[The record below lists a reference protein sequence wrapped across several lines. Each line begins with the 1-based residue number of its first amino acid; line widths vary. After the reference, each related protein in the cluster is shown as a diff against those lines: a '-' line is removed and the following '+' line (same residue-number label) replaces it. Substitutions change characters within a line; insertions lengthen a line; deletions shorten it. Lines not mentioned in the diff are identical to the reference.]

1 MNYNTPKL
9 NQETSDKWAQFDT
22 LSDHLRG
29 HCKHQTEESMTEY
42 KKHIGQ
48 YEPSSRSPYNDM
60 MIDTP
65 STEELLAERNSA
77 ALGDAVQSFAIPRS
91 VIKGEAPGAEAHKGD
106 KPEVAEQARG
116 RALEPHEDF
125 EQIGVTPQHEA
136 TPQPEVQ
143 APMFEMQEVVDG
155 LPEEELQAYKDQ
167 MLAEISDREAIVDA
181 INRRLDTAQAKAYT
195 RGVRNAIT
203 KQVKM

>member
-1 MNYNTPKL
+1 MNYNTPNL
-9 NQETSDKWAQFDT
+9 NQETNDKWAQFDT

-48 YEPSSRSPYNDM
+48 YNDM

-65 STEELLAERNSA
+65 SPEELLAERNSA
-77 ALGDAVQSFAIPRS
+77 ALGDGVQSFAIPRA
-91 VIKGEAPGAEAHKGD
+91 VIKGEHP
-106 KPEVAEQARG
+106 
-116 RALEPHEDF
+116 EPHDW
-125 EQIGVTPQHEA
+125 
-136 TPQPEVQ
+136 Q
-143 APMFEMQEVVDG
+143 APESEPVQDTMLEMQEVVDG
-155 LPEEELQAYKDQ
+155 LPEAELQSYKDQ

-181 INRRLDTAQAKAYT
+181 INRRLDTVQAKRYT
-195 RGVRNAIT
+195 AGVRNAIT

>member
-9 NQETSDKWAQFDT
+9 GQETNDKWAQFDT

-48 YEPSSRSPYNDM
+48 GNDM
-60 MIDTP
+60 MVDQLALPRDT
-65 STEELLAERNSA
+65 
-77 ALGDAVQSFAIPRS
+77 F
-91 VIKGEAPGAEAHKGD
+91 KGNT
-106 KPEVAEQARG
+106 V
-116 RALEPHEDF
+116 EPHDW
-125 EQIGVTPQHEA
+125 
-136 TPQPEVQ
+136 Q
-143 APMFEMQEVVDG
+143 APEAEPIQPAMLEMQEVVDG

-181 INRRLDTAQAKAYT
+181 INRRLDTVNAKAYT

>member
-9 NQETSDKWAQFDT
+9 NQETNDKWAQFDT

-48 YEPSSRSPYNDM
+48 YNDM

-65 STEELLAERNSA
+65 SPEELLAERNSA

-91 VIKGEAPGAEAHKGD
+91 VIRGEHP
-106 KPEVAEQARG
+106 
-116 RALEPHEDF
+116 EPHDW
-125 EQIGVTPQHEA
+125 QVPEA
-136 TPQPEVQ
+136 EPVQ
-143 APMFEMQEVVDG
+143 DAMLEMQEVVYG
-155 LPEEELQAYKDQ
+155 LPESELQTYKDQ

-181 INRRLDTAQAKAYT
+181 INRRLDTVNAKSYT

>member
-9 NQETSDKWAQFDT
+9 NQETNDKWAQFDT

-48 YEPSSRSPYNDM
+48 YNTSPYNDM

-65 STEELLAERNSA
+65 SPEELLAERNSA

-91 VIKGEAPGAEAHKGD
+91 VIKGERP
-106 KPEVAEQARG
+106 
-116 RALEPHEDF
+116 EPHDW
-125 EQIGVTPQHEA
+125 
-136 TPQPEVQ
+136 Q
-143 APMFEMQEVVDG
+143 APEAEPIQDALFEMQEVVDG
-155 LPEEELQAYKDQ
+155 LPEEELQTYKDQ

-181 INRRLDTAQAKAYT
+181 INRRLDTVQAKAYT

>member
-1 MNYNTPKL
+1 MNYNTPNL
-9 NQETSDKWAQFDT
+9 NQKTNDKWAQFDT

-29 HCKHQTEESMTEY
+29 HCKHQTEESMAEY

-48 YEPSSRSPYNDM
+48 YNDM

-65 STEELLAERNSA
+65 SPEEILAERNSA

-91 VIKGEAPGAEAHKGD
+91 VIRGEHP
-106 KPEVAEQARG
+106 
-116 RALEPHEDF
+116 EPHDW
-125 EQIGVTPQHEA
+125 QVPEA
-136 TPQPEVQ
+136 EPVQ
-143 APMFEMQEVVDG
+143 DTMLEMQEVVDG
-155 LPEEELQAYKDQ
+155 LPESELKTYKDQ

-181 INRRLDTAQAKAYT
+181 INRRLDAVQAKNYT

>member
-9 NQETSDKWAQFDT
+9 NQETNDKWAQFDT

-48 YEPSSRSPYNDM
+48 GNDM
-60 MIDTP
+60 MIDN
-65 STEELLAERNSA
+65 LA
-77 ALGDAVQSFAIPRS
+77 LPREAM
-91 VIKGEAPGAEAHKGD
+91 KGYNP
-106 KPEVAEQARG
+106 
-116 RALEPHEDF
+116 EPHEDF
-125 EQIGVTPQHEA
+125 DAEPV
-136 TPQPEVQ
+136 QP
-143 APMFEMQEVVDG
+143 AMFEMQEVVDG
-155 LPEEELQAYKDQ
+155 LPEEDLQTYKDQ

-181 INRRLDTAQAKAYT
+181 INRRMDTVQAKAYT

-203 KQVKM
+203 KQVKL

>member
-9 NQETSDKWAQFDT
+9 NQETNDKWAQFDT

-48 YEPSSRSPYNDM
+48 YNDM

-65 STEELLAERNSA
+65 SLEELLAERNSA

-91 VIKGEAPGAEAHKGD
+91 VIKGEHP
-106 KPEVAEQARG
+106 
-116 RALEPHEDF
+116 EPHDW
-125 EQIGVTPQHEA
+125 QTPEA
-136 TPQPEVQ
+136 EPIKPV
-143 APMFEMQEVVDG
+143 MFEMQEVVDG
-155 LPEEELQAYKDQ
+155 LPEEELQTYKDQ

-181 INRRLDTAQAKAYT
+181 INRRLDTVQAKQYT
-195 RGVRNAIT
+195 GGVRNAIT

>member
-1 MNYNTPKL
+1 MNYNTPRL
-9 NQETSDKWAQFDT
+9 NQETNDKWAQFDT

-29 HCKHQTEESMTEY
+29 HCKHETEEAMTEY

-48 YEPSSRSPYNDM
+48 YGRSSQGQSHNEPSPYNDM

-65 STEELLAERNSA
+65 SPEELLAERNSA
-77 ALGDAVQSFAIPRS
+77 ALGDGVQAFAIPRS
-91 VIKGEAPGAEAHKGD
+91 VIKGD
-106 KPEVAEQARG
+106 KP
-116 RALEPHEDF
+116 EPHEDF

-181 INRRLDTAQAKAYT
+181 INRRLDTVQAKAYT

-203 KQVKM
+203 KQVKL

>member
-1 MNYNTPKL
+1 MNCNTEAQSGALRSTANL
-9 NQETSDKWAQFDT
+9 NQETNDKWAQFDT

-42 KKHIGQ
+42 KKHIGR
-48 YEPSSRSPYNDM
+48 YEPSLQSPYNDM

-65 STEELLAERNSA
+65 SPEELLAERNSA
-77 ALGDAVQSFAIPRS
+77 ALGNAAQPFAIPRS
-91 VIKGEAPGAEAHKGD
+91 VIKGD
-106 KPEVAEQARG
+106 KP
-116 RALEPHEDF
+116 EPHEDF
-125 EQIGVTPQHEA
+125 AVPEA
-136 TPQPEVQ
+136 EPIQP
-143 APMFEMQEVVDG
+143 AMFEMQEVVDD

-181 INRRLDTAQAKAYT
+181 INRRIDAAQAKAYT

>member
-1 MNYNTPKL
+1 MNYNTPNL
-9 NQETSDKWAQFDT
+9 NQETNDKWAQFDT

-48 YEPSSRSPYNDM
+48 GNDM
-60 MIDTP
+60 MIDN
-65 STEELLAERNSA
+65 LA
-77 ALGDAVQSFAIPRS
+77 LPREAM
-91 VIKGEAPGAEAHKGD
+91 KGYNP
-106 KPEVAEQARG
+106 
-116 RALEPHEDF
+116 EPHEDF
-125 EQIGVTPQHEA
+125 DAEPV
-136 TPQPEVQ
+136 QP
-143 APMFEMQEVVDG
+143 AMFEMQEVVDG
-155 LPEEELQAYKDQ
+155 LPEEDLQTYKDQ

-181 INRRLDTAQAKAYT
+181 INRRMDTVQAKAYT

>member
-9 NQETSDKWAQFDT
+9 NQETNDKWAQFDT

-48 YEPSSRSPYNDM
+48 YERSSQGQSRNEPSSRSPYNDM

-65 STEELLAERNSA
+65 SPEELLAERNSA
-77 ALGDAVQSFAIPRS
+77 ALGDGVQSFAIPRS
-91 VIKGEAPGAEAHKGD
+91 VIKGEHPEPHDWAEA
-106 KPEVAEQARG
+106 
-116 RALEPHEDF
+116 EPIQD
-125 EQIGVTPQHEA
+125 T
-136 TPQPEVQ
+136 
-143 APMFEMQEVVDG
+143 MLEMQEVVDG
-155 LPEEELQAYKDQ
+155 LPEDELQTYKDQ

-181 INRRLDTAQAKAYT
+181 INRRLDTVQAKAYT

>member
-9 NQETSDKWAQFDT
+9 NQETNDKWAQFDT

-42 KKHIGQ
+42 KKHVGQ
-48 YEPSSRSPYNDM
+48 YNDM
-60 MIDTP
+60 MIDAP
-65 STEELLAERNSA
+65 SPEELLAERNSA
-77 ALGDAVQSFAIPRS
+77 ALGDGVQSFAIPRA
-91 VIKGEAPGAEAHKGD
+91 VIKGEH
-106 KPEVAEQARG
+106 PEPATEARG
-116 RALEPHEDF
+116 RVVEPHEDF
-125 EQIGVTPQHEA
+125 E
-136 TPQPEVQ
+136 QPEVQ

-181 INRRLDTAQAKAYT
+181 INRRLDAVQAKAYT
-195 RGVRNAIT
+195 RGVRSAIT

>member
-9 NQETSDKWAQFDT
+9 NQETNDKWAQFDT

-48 YEPSSRSPYNDM
+48 YERSSQGQSHNEPSSRSPYNDM

-65 STEELLAERNSA
+65 SPEELLAERNSA

-91 VIKGEAPGAEAHKGD
+91 VIKGEHP
-106 KPEVAEQARG
+106 
-116 RALEPHEDF
+116 EPHDWE
-125 EQIGVTPQHEA
+125 TPEA
-136 TPQPEVQ
+136 EPIQDT
-143 APMFEMQEVVDG
+143 MFEMQEVVDG

-181 INRRLDTAQAKAYT
+181 INRRLDTVQAKAYT

>member
-9 NQETSDKWAQFDT
+9 NQETNDKWAQFDT

-29 HCKHQTEESMTEY
+29 HCKHQTEEGMSEY

-48 YEPSSRSPYNDM
+48 YNDM
-60 MIDTP
+60 MIDAP

-77 ALGDAVQSFAIPRS
+77 ALGDGVQSFAIPRS
-91 VIKGEAPGAEAHKGD
+91 VIKGEHP
-106 KPEVAEQARG
+106 
-116 RALEPHEDF
+116 EPHDW
-125 EQIGVTPQHEA
+125 
-136 TPQPEVQ
+136 Q
-143 APMFEMQEVVDG
+143 APEAEPVQDTMLEMQEVVDG
-155 LPEEELQAYKDQ
+155 LPEEELQTYKDQ

-181 INRRLDTAQAKAYT
+181 INRRLDTVQAKAYT
-195 RGVRNAIT
+195 GGVRNAIT

>member
-1 MNYNTPKL
+1 MNYNTPNL
-9 NQETSDKWAQFDT
+9 NQPTNDKWAQFDT

-29 HCKHQTEESMTEY
+29 HCKHQTEESMAEY

-48 YEPSSRSPYNDM
+48 HNDM
-60 MIDTP
+60 MIDD
-65 STEELLAERNSA
+65 LA
-77 ALGDAVQSFAIPRS
+77 LPREAM
-91 VIKGEAPGAEAHKGD
+91 KGYSP
-106 KPEVAEQARG
+106 
-116 RALEPHEDF
+116 EPHEDF
-125 EQIGVTPQHEA
+125 DAVEA
-136 TPQPEVQ
+136 EPIQDTL
-143 APMFEMQEVVDG
+143 FEMQEVVDG

-181 INRRLDTAQAKAYT
+181 INRRLDTVSAKAYT

>member
-9 NQETSDKWAQFDT
+9 NQETNDKWAQFDT

-48 YEPSSRSPYNDM
+48 YNDM
-60 MIDTP
+60 MVDTP
-65 STEELLAERNSA
+65 SPEELLAERNSA

-91 VIKGEAPGAEAHKGD
+91 VIRGEHP
-106 KPEVAEQARG
+106 
-116 RALEPHEDF
+116 EPHDWK
-125 EQIGVTPQHEA
+125 VPEA
-136 TPQPEVQ
+136 EPVQ
-143 APMFEMQEVVDG
+143 DTMLEMQEVVYG
-155 LPEEELQAYKDQ
+155 LPESELQTYKDQ

-181 INRRLDTAQAKAYT
+181 INRRLDTVNAKSYT

>member
-9 NQETSDKWAQFDT
+9 NQETNDKWAQFDT

-42 KKHIGQ
+42 KKHIRQ
-48 YEPSSRSPYNDM
+48 YEPSPYNDM

-65 STEELLAERNSA
+65 SPEELLSERNSA

-91 VIKGEAPGAEAHKGD
+91 VIKGD
-106 KPEVAEQARG
+106 KP
-116 RALEPHEDF
+116 EPHEDF
-125 EQIGVTPQHEA
+125 EQA
-136 TPQPEVQ
+136 EVQ

-167 MLAEISDREAIVDA
+167 MLAEISDREAIIDA
-181 INRRLDTAQAKAYT
+181 INRRLDTVQAKQYT
-195 RGVRNAIT
+195 GGVRSAIT
-203 KQVKM
+203 KQVKL

>member
-1 MNYNTPKL
+1 MNHNRLGEPT
-9 NQETSDKWAQFDT
+9 NDRWAQFDT

-48 YEPSSRSPYNDM
+48 YNDM

-65 STEELLAERNSA
+65 SPEELLAERNSA
-77 ALGDAVQSFAIPRS
+77 ALGDGVQSFAIPRS
-91 VIKGEAPGAEAHKGD
+91 VIRGEHP
-106 KPEVAEQARG
+106 
-116 RALEPHEDF
+116 EPHDWR
-125 EQIGVTPQHEA
+125 VPEA
-136 TPQPEVQ
+136 EPVQ
-143 APMFEMQEVVDG
+143 DTMLEMQEVVDR
-155 LPEEELQAYKDQ
+155 LPEEELQTYKDQ

-181 INRRLDTAQAKAYT
+181 INRRLDTVDAKSYT
-195 RGVRNAIT
+195 RGVRNAIA

>member
-9 NQETSDKWAQFDT
+9 GQKTNDKWAQFDT

-48 YEPSSRSPYNDM
+48 YNDM

-65 STEELLAERNSA
+65 SPEELLAEHNSA
-77 ALGDAVQSFAIPRS
+77 ALGDAVQSFAIPRAA
-91 VIKGEAPGAEAHKGD
+91 IKGD
-106 KPEVAEQARG
+106 KPEPEAAERVRG
-116 RALEPHEDF
+116 RVVEPHEDF
-125 EQIGVTPQHEA
+125 EQA
-136 TPQPEVQ
+136 EVQ